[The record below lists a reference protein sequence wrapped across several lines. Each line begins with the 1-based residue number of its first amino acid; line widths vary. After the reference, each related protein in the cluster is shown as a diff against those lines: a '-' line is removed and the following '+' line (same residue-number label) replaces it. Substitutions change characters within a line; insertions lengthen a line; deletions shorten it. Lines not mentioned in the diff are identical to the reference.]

1 MLEFFLILSLI
12 LNILLGWYIAQL
24 IRRFLRVSED
34 LDEFFDVLEEFSWHL
49 ETINKMETYYGDTT
63 LQNLVRHSKD
73 IVQFSK
79 DIRATYDIDYEPHE
93 EEDEDLE

>member
-12 LNILLGWYIAQL
+12 LNILLGWYITQL

-34 LDEFFDVLEEFSWHL
+34 LDEFFDVLEEFSGHL
-49 ETINKMETYYGDTT
+49 ETINKMETYYGDAT
-63 LQNLVRHSKD
+63 LQNLVRHSND
-73 IVQFSK
+73 IVQLSK
-79 DIRATYDIDYEPHE
+79 DIRSTYDIDYEPQE